1 MAHTILNDFSEH
13 EVGQI
18 SKLHKSALYWTL
30 NSQIGIKHL
39 SRIYKFTSEHDESLV
54 LASFQ
59 NDKCIA
65 SLSLTWNYPDLKK
78 DLQKKCWSTFL
89 RYFLMKPGSFAREV
103 IAFKG
108 MNSRTPKV
116 NNSAYLLTCFIDKDF
131 RNRGLARSLIRQ
143 ALNEVPKGTEWLIVD
158 VDVEAVGAIDFYQRC
173 GFKMWS
179 EGTESSI
186 LMLEMEK

>member
-1 MAHTILNDFSEH
+1 MNDFSERQI
-13 EVGQI
+13 VQI

-39 SRIYKFTSEHDESLV
+39 NKIYRFTSEHDESLV

-65 SLSLTWNYPDLKK
+65 SLSLTWNYPNLKRF
-78 DLQKKCWSTFL
+78 LQKKCWSTFL
-89 RYFLMKPGSFAREV
+89 KYFLMKPGKFAREI

-108 MNSRTPKV
+108 MNSRTPKM

-131 RNRGLARSLIRQ
+131 RNRGLARNLIGE
-143 ALNEVPKGTEWLIVD
+143 ALKELPEGTGWLIVD
-158 VDVEAVGAIDFYQRC
+158 VDVEAVGAIDFYHRC

-179 EGTESSI
+179 EGAESSI
-186 LMLEMEK
+186 LVLEMEK